1 MLPIKLSI
9 CMPTFNFGQFIGET
23 LDSIIPQLTDQ
34 TEIVIL
40 DGGSTDNTQEVVQSY
55 QKTCPQIRYFRQPA
69 RGGIDKDMHLS
80 VEKAQGEYCWLFSS
94 DDIMR
99 PGAINTVL
107 TEIKDG
113 IDVYLCNFTICEL
126 DCKTPM
132 IEHHVLKGESQNT
145 YNLSDTSTRAQ
156 YFSLATETTAFFS
169 FMGSLIIKRA
179 RWVSTNIDEQFFG
192 TCWAHAV
199 RILRMIPQG
208 LIVKYI
214 PFSLLLKRAY
224 NDSFLDK
231 GIVHRFSIA
240 IDGYPNIMRSI
251 FGEQSIEAF
260 HIARVLRA
268 EFTMRVFLATKLAL
282 KGRREKKK
290 LLDLYK
296 KLYLHYPVKIQL
308 MKLLLAVPNP
318 LIASLRILYRNTR
331 PLRTSL
337 KKLISSRAS

>member
-1 MLPIKLSI
+1 
-9 CMPTFNFGQFIGET
+9 
-23 LDSIIPQLTDQ
+23 
-34 TEIVIL
+34 
-40 DGGSTDNTQEVVQSY
+40 
-55 QKTCPQIRYFRQPA
+55 
-69 RGGIDKDMHLS
+69 MHLS
-80 VEKAQGEYCWLFSS
+80 VEKAEGEYCWLFSS

-99 PGAINTVL
+99 PGAINKVL
-107 TEIKDG
+107 TEIKDDL
-113 IDVYLCNFTICEL
+113 DVYLCNFTICEL

-132 IEHHVLKGESQNT
+132 IEHYVLKGENQNV
-145 YNLSDTSTRAQ
+145 YNLSDTAIRAQ
-156 YFSLATETTAFFS
+156 YFSVATETTAFFS

-179 RWVSTNIDEQFFG
+179 RWLNTNIEEHFFG

-208 LIVKYI
+208 LVVKYI

-240 IDGYPNIMRSI
+240 IDGYPNIMRLI

-282 KGRREKKK
+282 KGRGEKKK
-290 LLDLYK
+290 LFDLYK
-296 KLYLHYPVKIQL
+296 KLYLDYPVKIHL
-308 MKLLLAVPNP
+308 MNLLLAIPNP
-318 LIASLRILYRNTR
+318 LIASLRILYQNTR
-331 PLRTSL
+331 PLRNCL
-337 KKLISSRAS
+337 KNFVSARISQ